1 MKKVKPN
8 QKHTPSAKEK
18 AVKKEKA
25 ENIRKINNSSIKL
38 EKYLKKNGLDPDKDW
53 SKDPKHGPAIK
64 KILQEIQTSKGKLE
78 GNDLKP
84 KEGPVNPKKKEKK
97 AANTYE
103 YPEGLDSLQKKR
115 YRAKMRSLLKSNAEI
130 KEASKKALEY
140 ALNGGAKEAKGKDKP
155 APEKKAKAE
164 KKAKTNPAKEKKS
177 KEEKKVKKLKKKVEE
192 D

>member
-64 KILQEIQTSKGKLE
+64 KILQDIQTSKSKLD

-84 KEGPVNPKKKEKK
+84 KDGPVTKKKEKK

-115 YRAKMRSLLKSNAEI
+115 YRTKMRSLLKSNAEI

-155 APEKKAKAE
+155 APEKKAKADKKAKPEKSAKGEKSKE
-164 KKAKTNPAKEKKS
+164 KKA
-177 KEEKKVKKLKKKVEE
+177 KKLKKKVEE

>member
-53 SKDPKHGPAIK
+53 SKDPEHGPAIK
-64 KILQEIQTSKGKLE
+64 KILQEIQTSKSKLD

-84 KEGPVNPKKKEKK
+84 KEGPVTKKKEKK

-155 APEKKAKAE
+155 ASEKKAKAE
-164 KKAKTNPAKEKKS
+164 KKADTKPAKKEKS
-177 KEEKKVKKLKKKVEE
+177 KKVKKLKKRVEE